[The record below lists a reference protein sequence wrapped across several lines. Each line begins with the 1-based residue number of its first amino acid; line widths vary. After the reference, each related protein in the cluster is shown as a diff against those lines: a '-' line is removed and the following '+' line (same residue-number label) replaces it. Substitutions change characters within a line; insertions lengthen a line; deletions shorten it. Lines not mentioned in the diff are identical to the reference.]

1 MLVRW
6 FVRVCAFV
14 PRTPPKLHRFRE
26 RRHLCRPWFAPPST
40 SACAQS
46 RFEFVEIGRGM
57 CSNYPRRHWDYKHVR
72 GWYHRVSRTIY
83 ETTVYMYEYMYGMYR
98 YQRCT
103 CRIRM
108 NILMRTYLCDVRMAY
123 LGGYTSTRGMYT
135 SIFFVF
141 VVVLV
146 FTLKSFFLPNISI
159 PPVSFLILHP
169 RETLLY

>member
-108 NILMRTYLCDVRMAY
+108 NILMRTYPLWRTYGVPGRIY
-123 LGGYTSTRGMYT
+123 EYQGYVYKYIFCFCCCSCLHIKIVLSTQHQH
-135 SIFFVF
+135 SPS
-141 VVVLV
+141 VLPD
-146 FTLKSFFLPNISI
+146 SS
-159 PPVSFLILHP
+159 S
-169 RETLLY
+169 